1 MAAGQG
7 FKTFAT
13 GDVLTAA
20 DTNGYLMQGVWTFAD
35 AAARDAAVTSPQE
48 GNVCY
53 LKSTDAI
60 MTYSG
65 SAWVA
70 VGGAAALVGCSATRT
85 NVSTAITANT
95 AFAVALTAENFD
107 TDGFHDNATNNTR
120 LTIPTGKGGKYLI
133 SGYVNNALGSPGS
146 YSILKLYKGGSQL
159 TGMGNREG
167 DFARGNGDPILTFS
181 EVVTLSAGEYIEM
194 YYQQGA
200 TETVNMWFILSAI
213 YLGA

>member
-1 MAAGQG
+1 MAAPLG

-13 GDVLTAA
+13 GDILTST
-20 DTNGYLMQGVWTFAD
+20 DVNGYLMQGVWTFAD

-48 GNVCY
+48 GNICY
-53 LKSTDAI
+53 LKSTDAV

-70 VGGAAALVGCSATRT
+70 VGGTPALVGCSATRT
-85 NVSTAITANT
+85 NVSTAMTANT

-107 TDGFHDNATNNTR
+107 TDSFHDNATNNSR
-120 LTIPTGKGGKYLI
+120 LTIPAGKGGKYLI
-133 SGYVNNALGSPGS
+133 NGFVNNALGSPGS
-146 YSILKLYKGGSQL
+146 YSILYLYKNGAQL

-167 DFARGNGDPILTFS
+167 NFARGNGDPILTFS
-181 EVVTLSAGEYIEM
+181 EIVTLSAGEYIEM
-194 YYQQGA
+194 YYQQGS

>member
-1 MAAGQG
+1 MAAPLG

-70 VGGAAALVGCSATRT
+70 VGGAAALVGCSAKRE
-85 NVSTAITANT
+85 NVSTVISGGT
-95 AFAVALTAENFD
+95 AFAVALTTENFD

-120 LTIPTGKGGKYLI
+120 ITIPTGKGGKYQI
-133 SGYVNNALGSPGS
+133 SGFVNNALGSVGA
-146 YSILKLYKGGSQL
+146 YSILYLYKNGSQF
-159 TGMGNREG
+159 TAMGNREG
-167 DFARGNGDPILTFS
+167 QFVRGIGQPILTFT
-181 EVVTLSAGEYIEM
+181 EVVTLSAGDYIEM
-194 YYQQGA
+194 YYQQQTG
-200 TETVNMWFILSAI
+200 ETVNMWFILSAI